1 MWNNEN
7 GVFNVIGDFWQK
19 GGRNV
24 IGVAMSHVG
33 DLSITGSEEFFEFL
47 AGRMRNKSEVKVP
60 DEMNR
65 SI

>member
-1 MWNNEN
+1 
-7 GVFNVIGDFWQK
+7 
-19 GGRNV
+19 
-24 IGVAMSHVG
+24 MSHVG